1 MVSSSFLWI
10 WLGIELVSLS
20 VAIYVLVNSSVADIG
35 GKKRTLVLKYLMVQF
50 VARGI
55 TLRSSLLS
63 DSWWEL
69 ILVVALCLKLGLV
82 PLHSWV
88 VDLFGGISLMDCIVL
103 RVVSKIGPLL
113 ILSHWLPRD
122 WAFIL
127 RALSIVRGS
136 FIRII
141 FGDLRHIIRCSSI
154 IGTGWLSISARLGS
168 TALIFCFIFYRAS
181 NFVMFWLLEEL
192 RVYSLSDSITGLVAG
207 SKMKIVVSLVLMTNL
222 GLPIFLFFIVK
233 LVIILET
240 KWYFL
245 ILVTLVLSGVSIIW
259 YSRVINIVWSYEGTS
274 TLGWTSH
281 SLSPGLFAGDV
292 MSGISGLLLVIYLI
306 YWFSI

>member
-1 MVSSSFLWI
+1 M
-10 WLGIELVSLS
+10 
-20 VAIYVLVNSSVADIG
+20 LVNSSVADMR
-35 GKKRTLVLKYLMVQF
+35 GKKGTLVLKYLIVQF

-55 TLRSSLLS
+55 TLGSSLLS

-103 RVVSKIGPLL
+103 RVVSKIRPLL

-127 RALSIVRGS
+127 RALSIVGGS
-136 FIRII
+136 FIRIMYR
-141 FGDLRHIIRCSSI
+141 DLRHIIRCSSI
-154 IGTGWLSISARLGS
+154 IRTRWLSISARLRS
-168 TALIFCFIFYRAS
+168 TTLLLCFVFYGAS
-181 NFVMFWLLEEL
+181 NFIIFWLLEEL
-192 RVYSLSDSITGLVAG
+192 GVYSLSDSITGLVAG
-207 SKMKIVVSLVLMTNL
+207 SKIKMVVSLVLITNL
-222 GLPIFLFFIVK
+222 GLPIFLFFMVK

-245 ILVTLVLSGVSIIW
+245 ILVTLVLSRVSIIW

-281 SLSPGLFAGDV
+281 NLSPTLFTGYV
-292 MSGISGLLLVIYLI
+292 ISRISGLLLVIYLI
-306 YWFSI
+306 YWFSM